1 MGEMKRINRELQ
13 TATENLVYGDGYN
26 GREDFAVVLQPF
38 FRNSIIP
45 LNADGAP
52 DTTYFSQDCFHFSER
67 GHADMAA
74 ALWNNMLEPVGKKQT
89 YNNFTNARN
98 ILKCPTEVRHL
109 LQIATVDPFLQCILL
124 YVQHNYSIFT
134 LLKFFPYF
142 VVANFQ
148 NQYVHI
154 ILLKIYTKYKKKTS
168 ATVEMNASAHN
179 AYSNS
184 YTETSKQ
191 KNEESRGQNSAF

>member
-13 TATENLVYGDGYN
+13 TATENLVYEDRYK

-38 FRNSIIP
+38 FRNSIVP
-45 LNADGAP
+45 LDADGVP

-124 YVQHNYSIFT
+124 YVQHNYT
-134 LLKFFPYF
+134 WLAAVLAVVGLL
-142 VVANFQ
+142 VGCAVTG
-148 NQYVHI
+148 
-154 ILLKIYTKYKKKTS
+154 LLLSYRHKRSKKKTS